1 MQMSHVRY
9 IPGQIQPPSVT
20 PHSLSDHEQLRV
32 RQERLEA
39 ACQAVAA
46 LSRKVGQAKQI
57 IEFDCDRRKRAL
69 AKAMQPFLDAG
80 DGLGVAE
87 AKGRAS
93 FNYQEE
99 MKELGQQLND
109 AETVKAQWEAAKI
122 EWESCRSLLSL
133 EKELVGL

>member
-1 MQMSHVRY
+1 MS
-9 IPGQIQPPSVT
+9 Q
-20 PHSLSDHEQLRV
+20 LSDHEQLRV

-57 IEFDCDRRKRAL
+57 IEYDGDRRKRAL
-69 AKAMQPFLDAG
+69 AKAQQPFIQ
-80 DGLGVAE
+80 DGLGVSE
-87 AKGRAS
+87 AKARAS

-99 MKELGQQLND
+99 MKELGQQLKD
-109 AETVKAQWEAAKI
+109 AETVKAQWEAAKV